1 MSEPYKKISHGVI
14 PTLERLN
21 QVINE
26 VGALNRDVDLPFSF
40 AITSGTTRFGYL
52 FPDLQTA
59 DALLPDVPEMRASLV
74 RLGASMI
81 EMVADSANS
90 SIPSAYTY
98 FGQFVDHDITFEAK
112 SDGMVKLK
120 IGRAHV

>member
-1 MSEPYKKISHGVI
+1 MSEPYNKISHGVI

-21 QVINE
+21 LAIST
-26 VGALNRDVDLPFSF
+26 VGDLNSDVDLPFSF

-59 DALLPDVPEMRASLV
+59 EGLLPDAPETRARLV
-74 RLGASMI
+74 RLGDTMMEPRDES
-81 EMVADSANS
+81 ADS

-98 FGQFVDHDITFEAK
+98 FGQFVDHDITLEAK
-112 SDGMVKLK
+112 SDGMVKL
-120 IGRAHV
+120 